1 MSLSRQELIALVT
14 KIVNAEGTEEELDQ
28 WLETVIRQVPHP
40 QVSDLI
46 YWHEPELTPDEIVD
60 AALSYQPIILPPPSE
75 N

>member
-28 WLETVIRQVPHP
+28 WLEMVMRQVPHP

-46 YWHEPELTPDEIVD
+46 YWHEPELTPEEIVD
-60 AALSYQPIILPPPSE
+60 AALGYQPIVLPPPTES
-75 N
+75 